1 MYLCAFYVNF
11 FHTLLFFWHTSD
23 SCFFL
28 LRGCDD
34 ATLKSEA
41 LNGAQEVVWD
51 LLCLGGERIV
61 FPAVS
66 ACRVVAVAPP
76 RAGRVPAGRLDRL
89 EEVVEE
95 EEVVVVE
102 EEEEESVAV
111 GRKRKTPFQNG
122 AFCSFPWKRRRENLK
137 ERRNNRR
144 ER

>member
-1 MYLCAFYVNF
+1 M
-11 FHTLLFFWHTSD
+11 
-23 SCFFL
+23 
-28 LRGCDD
+28 
-34 ATLKSEA
+34 
-41 LNGAQEVVWD
+41 
-51 LLCLGGERIV
+51 
-61 FPAVS
+61 FPALS

-89 EEVVEE
+89 EEVVVEE
-95 EEVVVVE
+95 EEVVVVVEE

-137 ERRNNRR
+137 ERRNNGR